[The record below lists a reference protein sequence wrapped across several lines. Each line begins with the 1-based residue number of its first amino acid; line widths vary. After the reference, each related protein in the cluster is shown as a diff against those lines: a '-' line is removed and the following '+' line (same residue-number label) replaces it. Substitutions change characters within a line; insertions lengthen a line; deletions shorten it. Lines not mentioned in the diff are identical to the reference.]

1 MPGYRTQLSDEQ
13 VTTTPG
19 KRVWDAFALWTFNP
33 AVGLRVLGSNLAAQ
47 DYTSSNA
54 LTLGNLREVAVNT
67 SPSFTNWQVRL
78 ELKL

>member
-1 MPGYRTQLSDEQ
+1 
-13 VTTTPG
+13 
-19 KRVWDAFALWTFNP
+19 
-33 AVGLRVLGSNLAAQ
+33 VGLRVLGSNLAAQ